1 MDAEPKFQDSFG
13 VAALASPDALA
24 AALAPTHLVDAR
36 TATACFLALALDRP
50 LLVEGPP
57 GVGKTDLARALA
69 ETLGRELVRLQCYE
83 GLDESRALY
92 EWDYGKQML
101 AAQLAREG
109 APTQGGAPPR
119 AEDFFSERFLVARP
133 LYRALVSPAPVVLLV
148 DEVDRADPELEALL
162 LELLGER
169 QITLP
174 ELGTVRA
181 RSQALVVLT
190 TNGTR
195 ELTDA
200 LRRRCLHAF
209 VDYPEPSRELAIL
222 ALRVPG
228 VAADLAAAL
237 VAFVGRVRRLD
248 LVKVPSLSETIDWA
262 KALLALGRSSLDRE
276 TVEATLAVLA
286 KHEEDRAA
294 IVARL
299 DALLTPPPAAPA
311 PR

>member
-1 MDAEPKFQDSFG
+1 MDADPKFRDLSRV
-13 VAALASPDALA
+13 VALDSPDALGR
-24 AALAPTHLVDAR
+24 ALAGVHLADGR
-36 TATACFLALALDRP
+36 TVTAAWLALTLDRP

-101 AAQLAREG
+101 AAQLARDAG
-109 APTQGGAPPR
+109 ASAAAR

-174 ELGTVRA
+174 ELGTVKA
-181 RSQALVVLT
+181 VSPALVVLT

-228 VAADLAAAL
+228 IADDLARTL
-237 VAFVGRVRRLD
+237 VDFVGRVRRMD
-248 LVKVPSLSETIDWA
+248 LVKKPSLSETLDWA
-262 KALLALGRSSLDRE
+262 RALLALGKSSLDRA
-276 TVEATLAVLA
+276 TVEETLGVIA
-286 KHEEDRAA
+286 KHEEDRAE
-294 IVARL
+294 VLGRL
-299 DALLTPPPAAPA
+299 DALLAPPPARP
-311 PR
+311 